1 MLATQ
6 NDWTL
11 ESLARA
17 WQQHSGKA
25 ISTSA
30 LHRNLHW
37 LGYSYKKRVASPPS
51 ATQRSALFTHK
62 P

>member
-1 MLATQ
+1 MATQ

-11 ESLARA
+11 GSLAQA
-17 WQQHSGKA
+17 FEHKVGKP

-51 ATQRSALFTHK
+51 ATQRSAPLSK
-62 P
+62 QP